1 MIKKIAIIFALALVA
16 FGINAQLPVGGW
28 TVHSPFG
35 GVSLIA
41 ETKGMTYYLSAGSL
55 FSIDKATGEVRSL
68 NISNS
73 LNGGKIQSIYAHP
86 EGKYLIVAYQDCNL
100 DRLNDDGSVCNI
112 SDISDALITGN
123 PAINHIGFG
132 KNRFYVATSFG
143 LVTFDEKK
151 NETVETMFSP
161 QPVEKVFPMG
171 ENVVIAYEKKFM
183 TAPASEHLVNI
194 DKFKLVGGQTRTW
207 TFGEPSFVLS
217 DNRIIFALKS
227 GNNLMPIV
235 ADFDFVNDKFVATG
249 VRVNNKDLV
258 AKHFVTLGQG
268 KVMVSDEINTYTF
281 DAECPILSPQVSTFP
296 AVLKGHTLSAFEG
309 LNKLWAGNTDGICQ
323 FNIADPAN
331 PIQLGEKFGKTD
343 FSAADCNAI
352 ATQKSG
358 NILFWNKNNE
368 ANLILK
374 FNNTSAFSPTQY
386 SREKRFSNI
395 APIQVQDNNGNWF
408 SPLKN
413 QMWMIEDPID
423 PDAYFV
429 GTWSYGL
436 YRIKNGQQT
445 HHLNSTNSP
454 ILNENG
460 SRMAFFA
467 IDDQNNIWMGQ
478 EAASS
483 RKHNVHC
490 INAAAFQNEEIPLNA
505 WTTVSAPFVCR
516 VSEGIFLSHSNAI
529 VSTQAYWNKNIYF
542 IPTNLGANLHD
553 DNVKLIN
560 TYIDQDNKTL
570 SFSHIICFCEDR
582 KGRLWVGTDKGIFE
596 ITDPT
601 KITTDVVEV
610 NHLKVPRND
619 GTGLADY
626 LLDGI
631 QVNSIALDPSNRKW
645 AATATDGVYLISENG
660 DQIIEHYNI
669 DNSILPS
676 NKVYAVACDP
686 NSSSVFFAT
695 DAGVVEYNSTAAPAS
710 ENLDD
715 VYAFPNPVR
724 PEYSGWITVT
734 GLMDNTLVKIADAA
748 GNVFFQGRSEGG
760 MVTWDGCN
768 ANGDR
773 VKTGVY
779 YVFASNGTGS
789 DSSSDNCVTKIMV
802 IN

>member
-171 ENVVIAYEKKFM
+171 ENVVIAYGKKFM

-296 AVLKGHTLSAFEG
+296 AVLKGQTLSAFEG

-323 FNIADPAN
+323 FNITDPAN
-331 PIQLGEKFGKTD
+331 PIQLGEKFGKTN
-343 FSAADCNAI
+343 FVTAECSRI
-352 ATQKSG
+352 MVQPSG
-358 NILFWNKNNE
+358 NMLFWNSYGSCGKTIGFTTWNS
-368 ANLILK
+368 NLMITSYTYDQK
-374 FNNTSAFSPTQY
+374 FNEIPRDIITAQPTWIAEDPKDPSTLYVASFRTGIQRFRNGKLDFTFTNQNSGLNLNSFYGIAYIGFDSHDNLWVAQENPTSSTNTVHVIAYDELSKAEPSKDAWRNFDINFMFRTTPGGVMKKSNMMAFSRGLYDNQIAFAIQNTST
-386 SREKRFSNI
+386 
-395 APIQVQDNNGNWF
+395 
-408 SPLKN
+408 
-413 QMWMIEDPID
+413 
-423 PDAYFV
+423 
-429 GTWSYGL
+429 
-436 YRIKNGQQT
+436 
-445 HHLNSTNSP
+445 STS
-454 ILNENG
+454 
-460 SRMAFFA
+460 
-467 IDDQNNIWMGQ
+467 DDKIIIT
-478 EAASS
+478 S
-483 RKHNVHC
+483 
-490 INAAAFQNEEIPLNA
+490 
-505 WTTVSAPFVCR
+505 
-516 VSEGIFLSHSNAI
+516 
-529 VSTQAYWNKNIYF
+529 
-542 IPTNLGANLHD
+542 
-553 DNVKLIN
+553 

-601 KITTDVVEV
+601 KITTDVAEV